1 MDAQANTN
9 AHVPFPAFYG
19 HKVGKHLKPHS
30 NGAMWHLSPQRIV
43 YVGEYGPGAA
53 YMWGYIYIPYNTPSL
68 IDN

>member
-53 YMWGYIYIPYNTPSL
+53 YICGDIPTYHIIRPL
-68 IDN
+68 L